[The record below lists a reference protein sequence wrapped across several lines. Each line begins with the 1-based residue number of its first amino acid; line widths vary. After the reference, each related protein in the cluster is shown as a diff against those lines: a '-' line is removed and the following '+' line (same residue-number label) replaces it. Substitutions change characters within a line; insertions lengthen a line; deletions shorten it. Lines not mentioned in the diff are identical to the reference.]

1 MQALALG
8 QGTVQNQQRQ
18 TRMTSTNEATNRRL
32 SMNLKGSLGAED
44 EFGDPFARH
53 QNVKNGK

>member
-8 QGTVQNQQRQ
+8 QGSVQNQQRQ
-18 TRMTSTNEATNRRL
+18 TRMTSTNEAATNRRL

-53 QNVKNGK
+53 